1 MGEITIL
8 SIAEKIRNNEDY
20 KETRGICYISKG
32 PKEGYIQLP
41 TYEEVKVDK
50 MKFISMFHTF
60 YKNNDPLNAKG
71 LVQKHGDRY
80 LIQNPPQFYHTKQ
93 ELDKLYE
100 IEYERQ
106 VHPFYKK
113 MGKVKAL
120 DTIQFSINSHR
131 GCYGECN
138 FCAITVHQGRTIN
151 SRSEES
157 IIREVKLITKHK
169 DFKGIISDVGGPTAN
184 MFGNECKVQL
194 TRGSCK
200 EKRCAFPTICKSMD
214 INHSDQISLYE
225 KLRRIEGVRK
235 IFIGSGIR
243 YDLILSDSKSGKEY
257 FVNLVENHVSGQMK
271 IAPEHTENSVLSLMG
286 KPNNNYLKNFRDDFY
301 NHSKKAGKKQFL
313 TYYFISA
320 HPGCNITDM
329 NNLDRFISQELKL
342 NPEQVQIFNP
352 TPSTYSTL
360 MYYTEMN
367 PFTLEKIFVE
377 KSPKNKLIQKEAI
390 VAHKEK
396 PLFSKQRLR

>member
-1 MGEITIL
+1 
-8 SIAEKIRNNEDY
+8 
-20 KETRGICYISKG
+20 
-32 PKEGYIQLP
+32 
-41 TYEEVKVDK
+41 
-50 MKFISMFHTF
+50 
-60 YKNNDPLNAKG
+60 
-71 LVQKHGDRY
+71 
-80 LIQNPPQFYHTKQ
+80 
-93 ELDKLYE
+93 
-100 IEYERQ
+100 
-106 VHPFYKK
+106 
-113 MGKVKAL
+113 
-120 DTIQFSINSHR
+120 
-131 GCYGECN
+131 
-138 FCAITVHQGRTIN
+138 
-151 SRSEES
+151 
-157 IIREVKLITKHK
+157 
-169 DFKGIISDVGGPTAN
+169 